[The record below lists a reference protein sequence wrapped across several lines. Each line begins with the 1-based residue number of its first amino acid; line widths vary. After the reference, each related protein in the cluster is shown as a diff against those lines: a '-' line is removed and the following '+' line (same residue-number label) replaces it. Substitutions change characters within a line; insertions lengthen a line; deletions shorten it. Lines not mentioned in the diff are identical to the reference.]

1 MTELC
6 FNLPENEFDEA
17 EKDIEVNELALENCE
32 AQAIDIT
39 CEFDATVLNRE
50 KLAANVHMKAA
61 PPIPESKPKFKPRDL
76 SVPKWNGDLVTLNA
90 WKQRINDNFELTGLT
105 SDSEQLAILLYQN
118 VLPDTLQLN
127 LQDCTSVNGR
137 NGVWERL
144 NSKFPASAIPRAI
157 LQTLKDAKPMAT
169 ASAREMRRV
178 LEQIKDFARHLK
190 QANRTQELSCQ
201 STLDQVEQ
209 KLTNN
214 LLRNFRRWLI
224 KEDRDEDFNVD

>member
-17 EKDIEVNELALENCE
+17 EKDIEVNELALENYE
-32 AQAIDIT
+32 AQAIAIT

-76 SVPKWNGDLVTLNA
+76 SVSKWNGDLVTLNA
-90 WKQRINDNFELTGLT
+90 WKQRINDNFELAGLT
-105 SDSEQLAILLYQN
+105 SDSEQLAILFYQN

-144 NSKFPASAIPRAI
+144 NSKFPASAIPRVI
-157 LQTLKDAKPMAT
+157 LQTLKDATPMAT

-190 QANRTQELSCQ
+190 QANRTYPRIKLSIHPR
-201 STLDQVEQ
+201 SSRTKV
-209 KLTNN
+209 N
-214 LLRNFRRWLI
+214 
-224 KEDRDEDFNVD
+224 